1 MKFHVIPRER
11 SDRGNPFSCDAKHRA
26 AFSGRG
32 NGLRLAKSRPTGGC
46 SLARACGRS
55 LRLRI
60 FDAPL
65 RMTSSFD
72 SAYESRQKY

>member
-55 LRLRI
+55 LRL
-60 FDAPL
+60 PL
-65 RMTSSFD
+65 VAQNDTCKGE
-72 SAYESRQKY
+72 AYPRNR